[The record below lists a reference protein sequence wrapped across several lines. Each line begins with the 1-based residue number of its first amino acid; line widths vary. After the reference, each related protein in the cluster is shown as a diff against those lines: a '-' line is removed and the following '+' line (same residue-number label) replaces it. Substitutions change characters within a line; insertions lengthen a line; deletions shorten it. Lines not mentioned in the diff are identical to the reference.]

1 MLKEKVDV
9 RALQRNRKR
18 ASSAL
23 IIDDDE
29 RSAVR
34 AHASDERRRP
44 RGGELCTEY
53 CILHSTVYSIT
64 LMCVTEYCVAETSI

>member
-1 MLKEKVDV
+1 MLKGKVDV

-29 RSAVR
+29 RWEVEDTR
-34 AHASDERRRP
+34 KR
-44 RGGELCTEY
+44 
-53 CILHSTVYSIT
+53 
-64 LMCVTEYCVAETSI
+64 